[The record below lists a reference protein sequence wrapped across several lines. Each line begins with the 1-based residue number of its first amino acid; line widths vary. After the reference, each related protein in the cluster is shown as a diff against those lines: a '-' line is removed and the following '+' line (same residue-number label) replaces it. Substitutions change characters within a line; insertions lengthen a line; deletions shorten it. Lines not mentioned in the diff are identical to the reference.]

1 MQWNSKGRL
10 KAILTGVMVEVIVL
24 SGLAHAHP
32 ATVAPHAKTLLIQ
45 QQASMLS
52 HVKAMAVQEL
62 GQLHRMQAT
71 ATQAARTVQFSLNG
85 EQQMEEMML
94 GTSQV
99 IRHLANHSPKNL
111 HQLGA
116 LHSTVHQIRQES
128 LDVQGQSQIVKIDL
142 ARWSAALEKWRMG
155 IQQARQSVT
164 LYTLDAQNLHYLSNS
179 DHAISSPRGPQQVTQ
194 SNAELRQEVVTWHHN
209 LLLQENIL
217 QQTNATRA
225 AIVRRFGR

>member
-142 ARWSAALEKWRMG
+142 ARWSAALEKWRTASSRHAKASRSTRLMHK
-155 IQQARQSVT
+155 ICIIFPT
-164 LYTLDAQNLHYLSNS
+164 LITRYRV
-179 DHAISSPRGPQQVTQ
+179 P
-194 SNAELRQEVVTWHHN
+194 VVHSRLPN
-209 LLLQENIL
+209 
-217 QQTNATRA
+217 RMPS
-225 AIVRRFGR
+225 